1 MSWNFFW
8 NIEICCNI
16 LENLEILWKQHLLRW
31 TISSHVDSGICQKGF
46 SQQWK
51 EDVWRMQNVQN
62 GKQYSADASSSQKS
76 RENAR
81 IHSRILLLCLF
92 KRFGLISMLPTSIQ
106 LYFLIKISRFL
117 SLVIIGSFFI
127 CEIWQYFWC
136 FASQSPNA
144 AISFWGVLPGRFSCS
159 FKTIYFILSLLRI
172 FWNTVPVTLLY
183 KNFLGPQIYI
193 CSSEWLFVQEL
204 WNICT
209 TTDHN
214 HTFKWKVSIYL

>member
-1 MSWNFFW
+1 M
-8 NIEICCNI
+8 
-16 LENLEILWKQHLLRW
+16 ENLEILWKQHLLRW

-117 SLVIIGSFFI
+117 SLVINGSFFLFVKYENI
-127 CEIWQYFWC
+127 F
-136 FASQSPNA
+136 
-144 AISFWGVLPGRFSCS
+144 GVLQASLQMLPSLFGECCQGGSPV
-159 FKTIYFILSLLRI
+159 LS
-172 FWNTVPVTLLY
+172 
-183 KNFLGPQIYI
+183 KQYI
-193 CSSEWLFVQEL
+193 SSSPCLELFETQSL
-204 WNICT
+204 
-209 TTDHN
+209 
-214 HTFKWKVSIYL
+214 